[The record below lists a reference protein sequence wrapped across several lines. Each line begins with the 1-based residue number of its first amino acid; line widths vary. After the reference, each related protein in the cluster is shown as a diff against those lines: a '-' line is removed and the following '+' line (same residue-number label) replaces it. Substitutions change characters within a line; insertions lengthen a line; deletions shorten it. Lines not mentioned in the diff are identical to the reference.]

1 MFIDYK
7 IKNNIERM
15 NINIFSK
22 NYVSSTNDYLNY
34 GYIRDQ
40 APIIILSNN
49 QRHSRGRR
57 GKKWVNFQGN
67 SLGFSLCL
75 RFNKSLNE
83 YFVLSHLVGISI
95 IEACKVLGNH
105 ELTIK
110 WPNDIMQ
117 NDKKVCGTLIEN
129 LIDSK
134 NSFYSMIGFGFNI
147 SIPDNLINFID
158 GYPANLNIE
167 KDNTSLLVGT
177 TISVLLKNISL
188 FEKQGFTSFQKKW
201 NESMY
206 AKNKNI
212 ILISKDKEI
221 TGKLIGI
228 NDKGELQI
236 QTNDKIVNV
245 SDINY
250 SMRLLK

>member
-1 MFIDYK
+1 MFIDSK
-7 IKNNIERM
+7 IKNNIKRM
-15 NINIFSK
+15 GINIFSK

-34 GYIRDQ
+34 SYIRDQ
-40 APIIILSNN
+40 APIIVLSNN
-49 QRHSRGRR
+49 QRHPRGRR

-117 NDKKVCGTLIEN
+117 NGKKVCGTLIEN
-129 LIDSK
+129 LIDGK

-147 SIPDNLINFID
+147 SIPGNLINFID
-158 GYPANLNIE
+158 GCPANLNIE
-167 KDNTSLLVGT
+167 KNNVDLLVGT
-177 TISVLLKNISL
+177 TASILLKNISL
-188 FEKQGFTSFQKKW
+188 FEKSGFMSFQKKW

-206 AKNKNI
+206 AKNKNV

-221 TGKLIGI
+221 AGKLLGI
-228 NDKGELQI
+228 DNKGELQI
-236 QTNDKIVNV
+236 QTNQKIINI

-250 SMRLLK
+250 SMRLLG

>member
-1 MFIDYK
+1 
-7 IKNNIERM
+7 
-15 NINIFSK
+15 
-22 NYVSSTNDYLNY
+22 
-34 GYIRDQ
+34 
-40 APIIILSNN
+40 
-49 QRHSRGRR
+49 
-57 GKKWVNFQGN
+57 
-67 SLGFSLCL
+67 
-75 RFNKSLNE
+75 
-83 YFVLSHLVGISI
+83 
-95 IEACKVLGNH
+95 
-105 ELTIK
+105 
-110 WPNDIMQ
+110 MQ
-117 NDKKVCGTLIEN
+117 DDKKVCGTLIEN

-167 KDNTSLLVGT
+167 KGNASLLVGT
-177 TISVLLKNISL
+177 TTSILLKNISL

-206 AKNKNI
+206 AKNKNV
-212 ILISKDKEI
+212 ILMSKDKEI

>member
-1 MFIDYK
+1 
-7 IKNNIERM
+7 
-15 NINIFSK
+15 
-22 NYVSSTNDYLNY
+22 
-34 GYIRDQ
+34 
-40 APIIILSNN
+40 
-49 QRHSRGRR
+49 
-57 GKKWVNFQGN
+57 
-67 SLGFSLCL
+67 
-75 RFNKSLNE
+75 
-83 YFVLSHLVGISI
+83 
-95 IEACKVLGNH
+95 
-105 ELTIK
+105 
-110 WPNDIMQ
+110 
-117 NDKKVCGTLIEN
+117 
-129 LIDSK
+129 
-134 NSFYSMIGFGFNI
+134 MIGFGFNI

-167 KDNTSLLVGT
+167 KGNASLLVGT
-177 TISVLLKNISL
+177 TTSILLKNISL

-206 AKNKNI
+206 AKNKNV
-212 ILISKDKEI
+212 ILMSKDKEI

>member
-7 IKNNIERM
+7 VKNNIERM
-15 NINIFSK
+15 GINVFSK

-40 APIIILSNN
+40 APIIVLANN
-49 QRHSRGRR
+49 QRHPRGRR
-57 GKKWVNFQGN
+57 GKKWVNFQGS

-95 IEACKVLGNH
+95 IQACKAIGDQT
-105 ELTIK
+105 LTIK

-117 NDKKVCGTLIEN
+117 DDKKVCGTLIEN

-134 NSFYSMIGFGFNI
+134 NSFYSMVGFGFNI
-147 SIPDNLINFID
+147 SIPDSLINFID

-167 KDNTSLLVGT
+167 KNNVDLLAGT
-177 TISVLLKNISL
+177 TASVLLQNISL
-188 FEKQGFTSFQKKW
+188 FEKSGFIPFQEIW
-201 NESMY
+201 NEYMY
-206 AKNKNI
+206 AKNKNV
-212 ILISKDKEI
+212 ILTSKDKEVS
-221 TGKLIGI
+221 GKLLGI
-228 NDKGELQI
+228 NIKGELQI
-236 QTNDKIVNV
+236 QTNKKIVNV

>member
-1 MFIDYK
+1 MFINYK
-7 IKNNIERM
+7 IKNNIKQM
-15 NINIFSK
+15 GVNIFSK

-40 APIIILSNN
+40 APIIVLSNN

-57 GKKWVNFQGN
+57 GKKWVNFQGS

-75 RFNKSLNE
+75 RFDKSLHE

-95 IEACKVLGNH
+95 IEACKTLSNQ

-117 NDKKVCGTLIEN
+117 DDKKVCGTLIEN

-167 KDNTSLLVGT
+167 KNNVGLLAGT
-177 TISVLLKNISL
+177 TASVLLKNISL
-188 FEKQGFTSFQKKW
+188 FEKSGFVPFQKKW

-206 AKNKNI
+206 AKNKNV

-221 TGKLIGI
+221 SGKLLGI
-228 NDKGELQI
+228 NSKGELQI
-236 QTNDKIVNV
+236 ETNKKTVNV

>member
-7 IKNNIERM
+7 IKNNIKRM
-15 NINIFSK
+15 GINIFSK

-34 GYIRDQ
+34 SYIRDQ
-40 APIIILSNN
+40 TPIIILSNN

-57 GKKWVNFQGN
+57 GKKWVNFQGS

-95 IEACKVLGNH
+95 IEACKMLGNH

-117 NDKKVCGTLIEN
+117 NGKKVCGTLIEN

-158 GYPANLNIE
+158 GYPANLNME
-167 KDNTSLLVGT
+167 KNNVDLLVGT
-177 TISVLLKNISL
+177 TASILLKNIAL
-188 FEKQGFTSFQKKW
+188 FEKSGFIPFQKKW

-206 AKNKNI
+206 AKNKNV

-221 TGKLIGI
+221 TGELLGI
-228 NDKGELQI
+228 DNKGELQI
-236 QTNDKIVNV
+236 QTNKKIINI

-250 SMRLLK
+250 SMRLLG

>member
-15 NINIFSK
+15 GINVFSK

-40 APIIILSNN
+40 APIIVLSNN
-49 QRHSRGRR
+49 QRHPRGRR
-57 GKKWVNFQGN
+57 GKKWVNFQGS

-83 YFVLSHLVGISI
+83 YLVLSHLVGISI
-95 IEACKVLGNH
+95 IEACKALGDQT
-105 ELTIK
+105 LTIK

-117 NDKKVCGTLIEN
+117 DDKKVCGTLIEN

-147 SIPDNLINFID
+147 SIPDSLINFID

-167 KDNTSLLVGT
+167 KNSVGLLAGT
-177 TISVLLKNISL
+177 TASVLLKNISL
-188 FEKQGFTSFQKKW
+188 FEKSGFMSFQEIW
-201 NESMY
+201 NEYMY
-206 AKNKNI
+206 AKNKNV
-212 ILISKDKEI
+212 ILISKDKEVS
-221 TGKLIGI
+221 GKLLGI
-228 NDKGELQI
+228 NIKGELQI
-236 QTNDKIVNV
+236 QTNKKIVNV